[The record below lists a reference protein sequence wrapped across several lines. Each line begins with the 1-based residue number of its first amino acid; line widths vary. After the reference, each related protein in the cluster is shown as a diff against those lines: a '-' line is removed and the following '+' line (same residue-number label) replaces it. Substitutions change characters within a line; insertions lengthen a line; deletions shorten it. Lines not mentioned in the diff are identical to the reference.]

1 VICSAC
7 GFDNPG
13 AMRFCGMCGVPLP
26 QRPIT
31 TPGAQSTLRF
41 TRIPVDAR
49 SPLSERNAN
58 PVSSNPSSVSN
69 TAASGVLENPPFSPP
84 GPIRAADQAVP
95 ASVQRDVAV
104 PAEPPPKELV
114 PDVPLDEYVQKFHYE
129 PPNDPAEVTMRG
141 EAHAA
146 APDHS
151 TGPTITNEP
160 VVEATSGSSIVS
172 GTSTDVKPA
181 AAAAD
186 QDSRLGLEPEAA
198 AETHIPRPRFLDIN
212 EPPKETAKESSGT
225 PTIAGPSFLGLNET
239 PQNWAEAVGVE
250 PGDYA
255 PRSSHRRAWIAAVA
269 VLVIAVLALLEWR
282 AQRSET
288 NDGPVEIIRTQIRN
302 LRHGASQQGG
312 SENSASAT
320 APAGTDSNAKPEMQ
334 VQQQPKPQAQPKDTS
349 PGSDDRSNA
358 GVGATAQPSATNS
371 AGSAENQTPGDQSG
385 AASMPATPQAA
396 QTEQAGAAPATATPR
411 QKPTS
416 STADNSQ
423 SSSTQQ
429 TQPALK
435 TKRQQVD
442 KSDDSDAAGKQA
454 IPGADEMSKAKNAS
468 DSAAAA
474 AWLWKATAKG
484 NPDAPVQLADMYIN
498 GDGVPRSCEQALVLL
513 KTAAEKEN
521 ARARNRLAA
530 MYSTGI
536 CVQRNRVE
544 AYRWLSSALA
554 ANPNSQWAQQNRDLL
569 WQQMNPEERAA
580 AEKYR

>member
-1 VICSAC
+1 MICSAC

-13 AMRFCGMCGVPLP
+13 EMRFCGMCGVPLP

-31 TPGAQSTLRF
+31 APGAQSTLRF
-41 TRIPVDAR
+41 TRIPVDTH

-58 PVSSNPSSVSN
+58 TVSGNASSVAN
-69 TAASGVLENPPFSPP
+69 TAASGVLENPPSRPP
-84 GPIRAADQAVP
+84 EPIRAADQAGH
-95 ASVQRDVAV
+95 ASVQPDIAV
-104 PAEPPPKELV
+104 PAEPQPKELV
-114 PDVPLDEYVQKFHYE
+114 PDVPLHEYVQKFHYE
-129 PPNDPAEVTMRG
+129 PPKDPAEVTMRG
-141 EAHAA
+141 EAHDAA
-146 APDHS
+146 SGHS
-151 TGPTITNEP
+151 TGPTTTNEP
-160 VVEATSGSSIVS
+160 IVGAVSGSSIVS
-172 GTSTDVKPA
+172 GTSADLSPA
-181 AAAAD
+181 SAAAD

-212 EPPKETAKESSGT
+212 EPPKETEIRSSGSS
-225 PTIAGPSFLGLNET
+225 TIAGPSFLGLNET

-250 PGDYA
+250 PGNYA
-255 PRSSHRRAWIAAVA
+255 PRSHHWRAWIAAVV
-269 VLVIAVLALLEWR
+269 VLVIASLALLEWR
-282 AQRSET
+282 AQRNET
-288 NDGPVEIIRTQIRN
+288 NDGPVEIIRTKMHN
-302 LRHGASQQGG
+302 LRHAASQQDGT
-312 SENSASAT
+312 ENPASAAT
-320 APAGTDSNAKPEMQ
+320 APAGADSNAKPEMQ
-334 VQQQPKPQAQPKDTS
+334 VEQQPKPQTQSKDAS
-349 PGSDDRSNA
+349 PSSNDQMNA
-358 GVGATAQPSATNS
+358 GQGATAQPSATNS
-371 AGSAENQTPGDQSG
+371 AGSAENQTPGGQS
-385 AASMPATPQAA
+385 ATASMPAAPQAA
-396 QTEQAGAAPATATPR
+396 QTEQGGAAPATATPR
-411 QKPTS
+411 QKPTAI
-416 STADNSQ
+416 ADNSQ
-423 SSSTQQ
+423 STQQ
-429 TQPALK
+429 TQAALK

-454 IPGADEMSKAKNAS
+454 IPGGDEMSKAKNAS